1 MYLPMQR
8 FMHVFGVHVSIS
20 LSPTPI
26 GATDLFRARKWWP
39 GFRNTLGKA
48 FFVSFLATISREDR
62 GKFF

>member
-26 GATDLFRARKWWP
+26 GATDLFRARK
-39 GFRNTLGKA
+39 
-48 FFVSFLATISREDR
+48 
-62 GKFF
+62 